1 MVNRVSD
8 HLSLLSK
15 MGRGGD
21 TKLRNVDG
29 ELSHVN
35 ADEAAAIDMYGSV
48 GENVV
53 KAVGSGTINPDTGL
67 REYQDIQDAL
77 AVLQFMGGLY
87 SGAKQREVEMD
98 VAEKTSD
105 LYSDMIET
113 SKEKVETLP
122 GMQQQETNIAAMMA
136 GTQYQGIGSKA
147 DIAFGNINESLDALT
162 MKTRG
167 IEQVGK
173 IDAIGQQAEQR
184 LFRGVSTGY
193 EQIGAKYIADT
204 FGIEQKYADIKT
216 AEEAKQKEL
225 GFKRDIE
232 QEKTKGIQWGQV
244 GKDVLKG
251 ATKYSGIA
259 SGLKYGGIAA
269 VSKYGAVGKLYDFLS
284 GE

>member
-67 REYQDIQDAL
+67 REYSISATLAWAAANAPTIAAGLAAL
-77 AVLQFMGGLY
+77 ATTTGLI
-87 SGAKQREVEMD
+87 SGASQRGVEMD
-98 VAEKTSD
+98 VAEETAD
-105 LYSDMIET
+105 LYTDMIES
-113 SKEKVETLP
+113 SKEKVLTLP
-122 GMQQQETNIAAMMA
+122 GMQQAETNIATMMA
-136 GTQYQGIGSKA
+136 GTQNQGIGSKA
-147 DIAFGNINESLDALT
+147 DISVGNINESLDALT
-162 MKTRG
+162 KRTRG

-193 EQIGAKYIADT
+193 EQVGAKYIADT

-225 GFKRDIE
+225 EYKRGVE
-232 QEKTKGIQWGQV
+232 QEKAKGIHIGDYRGWDKRKGKTDRWTWGDRP
-244 GKDVLKG
+244 GWG
-251 ATKYSGIA
+251 
-259 SGLKYGGIAA
+259 
-269 VSKYGAVGKLYDFLS
+269 
-284 GE
+284 

>member
-67 REYQDIQDAL
+67 REYPITTASIIAAL
-77 AVLQFMGGLY
+77 PTISTGLAALTTATGLI
-87 SGAKQREVEMD
+87 SGASQRGVEMD
-98 VAEKTSD
+98 VAEETAD
-105 LYSDMIET
+105 LYTDMIES
-113 SKEKVETLP
+113 SKEKVLSLP
-122 GMQQQETNIAAMMA
+122 GMEQAETNIATMMA
-136 GTQYQGIGSKA
+136 GTQYEGIGSKA
-147 DIAFGNINESLDALT
+147 DISVGNINESLDALT
-162 MKTRG
+162 KRTKG

-173 IDAIGQQAEQR
+173 IDAISQQAEQR

-193 EQIGAKYIADT
+193 EQVGAKYIADT
-204 FGIEQKYADIKT
+204 FGIEQKYADIK
-216 AEEAKQKEL
+216 AQEEAKQKEL
-225 GFKRDIE
+225 EYKRSIE
-232 QEKTKGIQWGQV
+232 QEKAKGIHMGEHRGWDFRKGKTDRWTWGDRP
-244 GKDVLKG
+244 GFG
-251 ATKYSGIA
+251 
-259 SGLKYGGIAA
+259 
-269 VSKYGAVGKLYDFLS
+269 
-284 GE
+284 

>member
-35 ADEAAAIDMYGSV
+35 ADEAAAIDLYGSV
-48 GENVV
+48 GENAV

-251 ATKYSGIA
+251 VTKYSGIA

-269 VSKYGAVGKLYDFLS
+269 GSKYGAVGKLYDFLS

>member
-67 REYQDIQDAL
+67 REYSVAAATAFVSALPTIATGLAAL
-77 AVLQFMGGLY
+77 ATTTGLI
-87 SGAKQREVEMD
+87 SGASQRGVEMD
-98 VAEKTSD
+98 VAEETAD
-105 LYSDMIET
+105 LYTDMIES
-113 SKEKVETLP
+113 SKEKVLTLP
-122 GMQQQETNIAAMMA
+122 GMQQAETNIATMMA

-147 DIAFGNINESLDALT
+147 DISVGNINESLDALT
-162 MKTRG
+162 KRTRG

-193 EQIGAKYIADT
+193 EQVGAKYIADT

-225 GFKRDIE
+225 EYKRGVE
-232 QEKTKGIQWGQV
+232 QEKAKGIHIGDYRGWDKRKGKTDRWTWGDRP
-244 GKDVLKG
+244 GWG
-251 ATKYSGIA
+251 
-259 SGLKYGGIAA
+259 
-269 VSKYGAVGKLYDFLS
+269 
-284 GE
+284 

>member
-1 MVNRVSD
+1 MVIRVSD

-67 REYQDIQDAL
+67 REYSISATLAWAAANAPTIAAGLAAL
-77 AVLQFMGGLY
+77 ATTTGLI
-87 SGAKQREVEMD
+87 SGSSQRGVEMD
-98 VAEKTSD
+98 VAEETAD
-105 LYSDMIET
+105 LYTDMIES
-113 SKEKVETLP
+113 SKEKVLTLP
-122 GMQQQETNIAAMMA
+122 GMQQAETNIATMMA

-147 DIAFGNINESLDALT
+147 DISVGNINESLDALT
-162 MKTRG
+162 KRTRG

-193 EQIGAKYIADT
+193 EQVGAKYIADT

-225 GFKRDIE
+225 KYKRGVE
-232 QEKTKGIQWGQV
+232 QEKAKGIHIGDYRGWDKRKGKTDRWTWGDRP
-244 GKDVLKG
+244 GWG
-251 ATKYSGIA
+251 
-259 SGLKYGGIAA
+259 
-269 VSKYGAVGKLYDFLS
+269 
-284 GE
+284 

>member
-67 REYQDIQDAL
+67 REYPITTASIIAAL
-77 AVLQFMGGLY
+77 PTISTGLAALTTATGLI
-87 SGAKQREVEMD
+87 SGASQRGVEMD
-98 VAEKTSD
+98 VAEETAD
-105 LYSDMIET
+105 LYTDMIES
-113 SKEKVETLP
+113 SKEKVLSLP
-122 GMQQQETNIAAMMA
+122 GMEQAETNIATMMA
-136 GTQYQGIGSKA
+136 GTQYEGIGSKA
-147 DIAFGNINESLDALT
+147 DISVGNINESLDALT
-162 MKTRG
+162 KRTKG

-173 IDAIGQQAEQR
+173 IDAISQQAEQR

-204 FGIEQKYADIKT
+204 FGIEQKYADIK
-216 AEEAKQKEL
+216 AQEEAKQKEL
-225 GFKRDIE
+225 GYKRSIE
-232 QEKTKGIQWGQV
+232 QEKAKGIHMGEERGFDSFDYEGSKKWWG
-244 GKDVLKG
+244 GKEFK
-251 ATKYSGIA
+251 I
-259 SGLKYGGIAA
+259 
-269 VSKYGAVGKLYDFLS
+269 GKRR
-284 GE
+284 GWG

>member
-67 REYQDIQDAL
+67 REYPITTASIIAAL
-77 AVLQFMGGLY
+77 PTISTGLAALTTATGLI
-87 SGAKQREVEMD
+87 SGASQRGVEMD
-98 VAEKTSD
+98 VAEETAD
-105 LYSDMIET
+105 LYTDMIES
-113 SKEKVETLP
+113 SKEKVLSLP
-122 GMQQQETNIAAMMA
+122 GMEQAETNIATMMA
-136 GTQYQGIGSKA
+136 GTQYEGIGSKA
-147 DIAFGNINESLDALT
+147 DISVGNINESLDALT
-162 MKTRG
+162 KRTKG

-173 IDAIGQQAEQR
+173 IDAISQQAEQR

-193 EQIGAKYIADT
+193 EQVGAKYIADT
-204 FGIEQKYADIKT
+204 FGIEQKYADIK
-216 AEEAKQKEL
+216 AQEEAKQKEL
-225 GFKRDIE
+225 GYKRSIE
-232 QEKTKGIQWGQV
+232 QEKAKGIHMGEHRGWDFRKGKTDRWTWGDRP
-244 GKDVLKG
+244 GFG
-251 ATKYSGIA
+251 
-259 SGLKYGGIAA
+259 
-269 VSKYGAVGKLYDFLS
+269 
-284 GE
+284 